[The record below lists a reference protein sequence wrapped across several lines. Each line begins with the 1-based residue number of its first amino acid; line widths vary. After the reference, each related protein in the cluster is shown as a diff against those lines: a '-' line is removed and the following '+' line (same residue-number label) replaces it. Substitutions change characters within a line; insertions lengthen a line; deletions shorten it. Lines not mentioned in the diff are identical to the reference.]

1 MNDKSRFLPLVR
13 AYRDMVRP
21 SLWALALLLCTP
33 FVALADGI
41 VPEDVAGLNYI
52 GSAYMS
58 PDGSKIAYTVAY
70 PRNPYQEPAEYE
82 AKFKDGTSMT
92 ELRVFD
98 LATESSKVYLAR
110 ETSFGGISWTPDGRA
125 LTFTA
130 KRGDDKQ
137 RCLYR
142 LPIDG
147 GEAQKIMAHETG
159 IGSYSMSPDGSQVA
173 FIAQPEEDKAK
184 EKLAKKGFK
193 AEVFEEGLRCNQLWI
208 GNVADGMNK
217 HRQLELDGHVLS
229 VAWSPAGDC
238 LAVRRSPQP
247 LIDDQYMASEMIL
260 VNPADGA
267 IKLAIETV
275 GKLGGGT
282 WSPDGKH
289 LAMLGVVD
297 IHDPGE
303 GRILVASIDKAKP
316 TALLVDYEGHVQDMA
331 WQGNDSLM
339 FIGHEGCESRLAE
352 IKIDGTGM
360 KQLFAADKPIL
371 GSMDLSK
378 DGQHAAFVAD
388 APTHYRELFVMKHGD
403 SAPRRLTNTNPW
415 LAERDLGKQDIVRYA
430 ARDGLEIEGILIRP
444 VNEQSGTRYPL
455 IVVVHGGPEAHQSNG
470 WLTAYSRPGQM
481 AAAKGYA
488 VFYPNYRG
496 STGRGVEFSK
506 LSQGRYG
513 QEEFDDVVDGVR
525 HLVSIGLVDEKR
537 VGITGGSYGG
547 YASAWGAT
555 KLTDVY
561 AASVMFVGISEQISK
576 FGTTDIPNEM
586 HLVHARCWPWEKWD
600 MFHAASPVTY
610 VERART
616 PILIMHG
623 KEDTRVH
630 PTQSMTLYRYL
641 KTYGKVP
648 VRLVLYPGEGH
659 GNRKAGARLDYCLRM
674 LRWFDHYLKE
684 GDHRSAEPPPMDV
697 EYNLPEKK
705 KDDAKDGDAAEA
717 E

>member
-1 MNDKSRFLPLVR
+1 MDNKSRFHLFTRTHRNIVR
-13 AYRDMVRP
+13 R
-21 SLWALALLLCTP
+21 SLWALALVMCAPLM
-33 FVALADGI
+33 AQADGI
-41 VPEDVAGLNYI
+41 TPEDIAGLNYI
-52 GSAYMS
+52 GSAQMS
-58 PDGSKIAYTVAY
+58 PDGTKIAYTVAY
-70 PRNPYQEPAEYE
+70 PRNPYEEPAEYA
-82 AKFKDGTSMT
+82 AKFKDGTSLT
-92 ELRVFD
+92 ELRVYD
-98 LATESSKVYLAR
+98 IACESSKVYLSR
-110 ETSFGGISWTPDGRA
+110 ETSFGGIRWTRDGSA

-130 KRGDDKQ
+130 KRGDDKH

-147 GEAQKIMAHETG
+147 GEAQRILAHQTN
-159 IGSYSMSPDGSQVA
+159 IGGYSFSPDGSQVA
-173 FIAQPEEDKAK
+173 FVARPEDDKAK
-184 EKLAKKGFK
+184 EKLEKKGFK
-193 AEVFEEGLRCNQLWI
+193 AEVFEEGLRANQLWVGKI
-208 GNVADGMNK
+208 AEGMNK
-217 HRQLELDGHVLS
+217 HRQLEVEGHVLA

-247 LIDDQYMASEMIL
+247 LIDDEYMASEMIL
-260 VNPADGA
+260 VNPEDGA
-267 IKLAIETV
+267 VKQKFETQ
-275 GKLGGGT
+275 GKLGGGY

-297 IHDPGE
+297 IHDPAE
-303 GRILVASIDKAKP
+303 GRILVASVDQAKP
-316 TALLVDYEGHVQDMA
+316 TALLVDYEGHVQSIG
-331 WQGNDSLM
+331 WQGNDTLM
-339 FIGHEGCESRLAE
+339 FIGHEGCESTLAE
-352 IKIDGTGM
+352 IKIDGSDM
-360 KQLFAADKPIL
+360 KRLFSADKPIL

-388 APTHYRELFVMKHGD
+388 APTHFRELYVMKHGD

-415 LAERDLGKQDIVRYA
+415 LADRELGKQDIVRYA

-444 VNEQSGTRYPL
+444 VNEEPGTRYPL

-496 STGRGVEFSK
+496 STGRGVEFSM

-586 HLVHARCWPWEKWD
+586 HLVHARCWPWEKWE
-600 MFHAASPVTY
+600 MFRDASPVTY

-630 PTQSMTLYRYL
+630 PSQSMTLYRYL

-659 GNRKAGARLDYCLRM
+659 GNRKAAARLDYCLRM
-674 LRWFDHYLKE
+674 MRWFDHYLQE
-684 GDHRSAEPPPMDV
+684 GDHRSDDPPAMDV

-705 KDDAKDGDAAEA
+705 KDDGAADDK
-717 E
+717 